1 MSSIHQFKVEG
12 IDGDEIDFASF
23 KGKKIIVVNVASQCG
38 YTSQYQQLQELYEEF
53 KRKLV
58 IVGFPANDFGNQE
71 PGSNKEILDFCT
83 TVYSV
88 GFPMA
93 SKVSTKGSAQHPLY
107 YWLTHRELNGVLDSE
122 VQWNF
127 NKYLLDESGQLVSY
141 LPSAVSPFDEQILD
155 WISS

>member
-12 IDGDEIDFASF
+12 IDGEEIDFASF

-83 TVYSV
+83 TKYGV

-93 SKVSTKGSAQHPLY
+93 SKVSTKGPAQHPLY
-107 YWLTHRELNGVLDSE
+107 HWLTRKELNGVLNSE

-141 LPSAVSPFDEQILD
+141 LPSAVSPFDEQILT